1 VEVGGSEMECA
12 KDRGCLDDMLV
23 EVGGS
28 EMECAKDRGCLDR
41 AGRYESLQRIGRLL
55 RCKQDVERM

>member
-1 VEVGGSEMECA
+1 M
-12 KDRGCLDDMLV
+12 